1 MAHDVFI
8 SHSHKD
14 KAAADSM
21 WATLEKHGVRC
32 WVAPRDIDPGM
43 EWGKAI
49 IHALSNCRVM
59 VLVFSASANDS
70 PQIRREVERAV
81 NKGVTI
87 IPVRIEDVAPDE
99 SLEYFMSSVHWL
111 DALTPPLE
119 QHLEHLA
126 RTVGVLLSQN
136 VGAEEVKSVGSF
148 ATQPPGTRVIP
159 TPGPKPKSR
168 PAWLYGLLGGVV
180 GVILLGGIL
189 FFWHKP
195 PRPLPVLQTVEN
207 SSQLP
212 KAEITVSPMS
222 PKTNPPTAVPA
233 REAGAKQLPKAE
245 GALSPMAPKT
255 NPPASV
261 PVREAGAKQLPNVEG
276 ALSPMAP
283 KTNPPTSV
291 PAREAGAITTGA
303 VREADA
309 VTMPASAEV
318 RTLIGHSGVVTAVRF
333 SSDRRSLA
341 SGSADTTVRLWDVA
355 TGTGIRRLGGHA
367 GTVFSVAFAPDG
379 KTLASG
385 SEDHTVKLW
394 DVVTGK
400 QIRTL
405 KGHTNTVTSVAFA
418 PDGKTLA
425 SGSEDET
432 VKLWDVATG
441 EEIRT
446 LKGHTWR
453 VYSVAFAPDGKT
465 LASGSRDRTVR
476 LWDVATGKEIR
487 ALYGHGAAVQSVA
500 FASAGENTFVK
511 LWDLTIK
518 K

>member
-14 KAAADSM
+14 KAAADAM
-21 WATLEKHGVRC
+21 CATLEKHGVRC

-168 PAWLYGLLGGVV
+168 PAWLYGLLGGGV
-180 GVILLGGIL
+180 GGILLGGIL

-207 SSQLP
+207 SRQLP
-212 KAEITVSPMS
+212 KAES
-222 PKTNPPTAVPA
+222 AV
-233 REAGAKQLPKAE
+233 
-245 GALSPMAPKT
+245 SPMAPKT
-255 NPPASV
+255 NPPTSVPAREAAAKQLPNVEGAVSPMAPKTNPPTSV

-276 ALSPMAP
+276 AVSPMAPKTNPPTSVPVREAGAKQLPNVEGAISPMAP

-303 VREADA
+303 VREAGA
-309 VTMPASAEV
+309 VTMLAFAGV
-318 RTLIGHSGVVTAVRF
+318 RALVGHGHIIGPVHF
-333 SSDRRSLA
+333 SSDFQSVA
-341 SGSADTTVRLWDVA
+341 SGSYRNEHEVKLWDVA
-355 TGTGIRRLGGHA
+355 TGTEIRTFNGH
-367 GTVFSVAFAPDG
+367 TDNVRSVAFAPDG

-385 SEDHTVKLW
+385 SGDKM
-394 DVVTGK
+394 G
-400 QIRTL
+400 R
-405 KGHTNTVTSVAFA
+405 S
-418 PDGKTLA
+418 
-425 SGSEDET
+425 
-432 VKLWDVATG
+432 WDVARGKMILTVDAVKDVG
-441 EEIRT
+441 
-446 LKGHTWR
+446 
-453 VYSVAFAPDGKT
+453 SVAVAPDDK
-465 LASGSRDRTVR
+465 
-476 LWDVATGKEIR
+476 
-487 ALYGHGAAVQSVA
+487 
-500 FASAGENTFVK
+500 
-511 LWDLTIK
+511 
-518 K
+518 

>member
-1 MAHDVFI
+1 MC
-8 SHSHKD
+8 
-14 KAAADSM
+14 
-21 WATLEKHGVRC
+21 ATLEKHGVRC

-168 PAWLYGLLGGVV
+168 PAWLYGLLGGGV
-180 GVILLGGIL
+180 GGILLGGIL

-207 SSQLP
+207 SRQLP
-212 KAEITVSPMS
+212 KAES
-222 PKTNPPTAVPA
+222 AV
-233 REAGAKQLPKAE
+233 
-245 GALSPMAPKT
+245 SPMAPKT
-255 NPPASV
+255 NPPTSVPAREAAAKQLPNVEGAVSPMAPKTNPPTSV

-276 ALSPMAP
+276 AVSPMAPKTNPPTSVPVREAGAKQLPNVEGAVSPMAPKTNPPTSVPVREAGAKQLPNVEGAVSPMAPKTNPPTSVPVREAGAKQLPNVEGAISPMAP

-303 VREADA
+303 VREAGA
-309 VTMPASAEV
+309 VTMLAFAGV
-318 RTLIGHSGVVTAVRF
+318 RALVGHGHIIGPVHF
-333 SSDRRSLA
+333 SSDFQSVA
-341 SGSADTTVRLWDVA
+341 SGSYRNEHEVKLWDVA
-355 TGTGIRRLGGHA
+355 TGTEIRTFNGH
-367 GTVFSVAFAPDG
+367 TDNVRSVAFAPDG

-385 SEDHTVKLW
+385 S
-394 DVVTGK
+394 
-400 QIRTL
+400 
-405 KGHTNTVTSVAFA
+405 
-418 PDGKTLA
+418 
-425 SGSEDET
+425 
-432 VKLWDVATG
+432 
-441 EEIRT
+441 
-446 LKGHTWR
+446 
-453 VYSVAFAPDGKT
+453 
-465 LASGSRDRTVR
+465 
-476 LWDVATGKEIR
+476 
-487 ALYGHGAAVQSVA
+487 
-500 FASAGENTFVK
+500 
-511 LWDLTIK
+511 
-518 K
+518 